1 MIHIL
6 SVHFVD
12 NWVDIQLEHLTN
24 NIKQPHKV
32 YTILGENYEKHKD
45 KFYYAEEGRHKHYD
59 ALQKLHKVLDDEDIK
74 DDDIVIV
81 LDSDAF
87 PIVPVD
93 DYLQTK
99 LAEYEFL
106 AISAPEHNY
115 EPTPI
120 QPFECF
126 YAFKYE
132 FFKKYG
138 FWFKFEPGIHMNW
151 IDWMIDWFD
160 DKSIEWYPLNRSNK
174 INLHSLYFG
183 IYDDVIYHH
192 WAGSRNPIAR
202 PDRIRMDKENL
213 SELFVAQE
221 NINNSKKVFNQIQ
234 NQPQDFFS
242 YLLGKYEGN
251 LE

>member
-12 NWVDIQLEHLTN
+12 DWVNIQLEYLAN
-24 NIKQPHKV
+24 NIKQPHKI
-32 YTILGENYEKHKD
+32 YTILGENYQEHKD
-45 KFYYAEEGRHKHYD
+45 KFYYAVEGRHKHYD

-87 PIVPVD
+87 PIVPID

-99 LAEYEFL
+99 LTEYEFL

-115 EPTPI
+115 KPTPI

-132 FFKKYG
+132 FFKKYD
-138 FWFKFEPGIHMNW
+138 FRFKFKPGIHKNW
-151 IDWMIDWFD
+151 IDWMINWFKD
-160 DKSIEWYPLNRSNK
+160 NSIEWYPLNRTNK

-183 IYDDVIYHH
+183 IYDDIIYHH
-192 WAGSRNPIAR
+192 WAGSRNPISR
-202 PDRIRMDKENL
+202 PDRTRMEVFNL
-213 SELFVAQE
+213 SESSIVQE
-221 NINNSKKVFNQIQ
+221 NINNSKRVFNQIQ
-234 NQPQDFFS
+234 NQPQDFFN
-242 YLLGKYEGN
+242 YLLGKYECEN
-251 LE
+251 K